1 MCIKV
6 FDYKVILFITAILAS
21 SLIPT
26 YQLQAQGLQISFEYL
41 ENRQIIRRDSLS
53 ELHKNN
59 IGRFNNLSQKR
70 SHLLIL
76 TRHRSLGS
84 ICCEN

>member
-59 IGRFNNLSQKR
+59 IDASTIYRKND
-70 SHLLIL
+70 LICL
-76 TRHRSLGS
+76 F
-84 ICCEN
+84 

>member
-41 ENRQIIRRDSLS
+41 ENRQIIR
-53 ELHKNN
+53 
-59 IGRFNNLSQKR
+59 
-70 SHLLIL
+70 
-76 TRHRSLGS
+76 
-84 ICCEN
+84 